1 MKWKIYSF
9 KLILME
15 CYFNGGWILCDYI
28 GDCIYGGLFQR
39 VMEDESIEYHFN
51 GGGILSEY
59 IDYFDGG
66 RPSDLWWARVIVTS
80 FQNMAH
86 HFVRQWGQWTHPFKL

>member
-1 MKWKIYSF
+1 
-9 KLILME
+9 ME
-15 CYFNGGWILCDYI
+15 CYFNRGCILCDYI

-59 IDYFDGG
+59 MDYFDGG
-66 RPSDLWWARVIVTS
+66 RPSDLWWARVIVPS

-86 HFVRQWGQWTHPFKL
+86 HFVRQWAQWTHPFKL